1 MTTEKRSC
9 NNCNAPRK
17 DAIAILF
24 RCAGCKVTY
33 DERFATKWQPIKG
46 GASLGQKHGGKRVPN
61 KFTPGRLKMQ
71 HPHEGERGWEIA
83 FEPGLQQ
90 VCQNVT
96 EANARRLVACWNACD
111 GLRTESLERMGTL
124 DRATIAHEVELQSR
138 IKQAEFQRDEL
149 LEVLKRLESA
159 NEHRAHLMSGDNYIQ
174 QLRIRRMGDAL
185 TEIDLARHAARAAI
199 AKAEGGAA

>member
-96 EANARRLVACWNACD
+96 EANARRLVACWNASEGID
-111 GLRTESLERMGTL
+111 TEDLEAGSVNIIDKLHDDAARL
-124 DRATIAHEVELQSR
+124 VLQ
-138 IKQAEFQRDEL
+138 QRNEL
-149 LEVLKRLESA
+149 LKALKECVEDSEQAVGEYVEKYGETHRPRRLQA
-159 NEHRAHLMSGDNYIQ
+159 MRD
-174 QLRIRRMGDAL
+174 
-185 TEIDLARHAARAAI
+185 TVTKARAAI
-199 AKAEGGAA
+199 AKAEGGAT